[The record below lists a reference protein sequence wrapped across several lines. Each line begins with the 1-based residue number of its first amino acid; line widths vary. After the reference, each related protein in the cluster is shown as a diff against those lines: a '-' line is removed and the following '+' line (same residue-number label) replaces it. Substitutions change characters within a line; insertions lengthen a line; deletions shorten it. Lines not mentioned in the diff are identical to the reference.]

1 MSKYTFTCE
10 YVGMTGQP
18 DGSKI
23 TLEVQEESLRNV
35 VEAFERFLKGAG
47 FVYDGYLDF
56 VDDADGTDEYKE
68 SMHWPFLPE
77 ETTYGSHYN
86 ESEDEIQDQELAE
99 YTKVQEKYTFKQEAG
114 KCSRCGLTRKQLGDH
129 KCYDNYCGMK

>member
-1 MSKYTFTCE
+1 
-10 YVGMTGQP
+10 MTGKP

-56 VDDADGTDEYKE
+56 VDDADGTAEYKE

-77 ETTYGSHYN
+77 ETTFGSHYS
-86 ESEDEIQDQELAE
+86 ESGDATEDPEVAE
-99 YTKVQEKYTFKQEAG
+99 HTKKQEAD
-114 KCSRCGLTRKQLGDH
+114 KCIRCGLTREQLGHH
-129 KCYDNYCGMK
+129 KCYDNSCGMK

>member
-56 VDDADGTDEYKE
+56 VDDTNDTDEYKE

-86 ESEDEIQDQELAE
+86 ESEDEIQDLEQE
-99 YTKVQEKYTFKQEAG
+99 VG
-114 KCSRCGLTRKQLGDH
+114 KCSRCGLTREQLGDH

>member
-56 VDDADGTDEYKE
+56 VDDADSTSYDTELDGWATDN
-68 SMHWPFLPE
+68 
-77 ETTYGSHYN
+77 ETVFGSHYS
-86 ESEDEIQDQELAE
+86 ESEDQELAE
-99 YTKVQEKYTFKQEAG
+99 YTKVQEAG
-114 KCSRCGLTRKQLGDH
+114 KCGRCGLTREQLGDH
-129 KCYDNYCGMK
+129 KCYDSYCGMK

>member
-10 YVGMTGQP
+10 YVGMTGKP

-77 ETTYGSHYN
+77 ETTFGSHYSKSKDPM
-86 ESEDEIQDQELAE
+86 EDQELAE

-114 KCSRCGLTRKQLGDH
+114 KCGRCGLTREQLGHH
-129 KCYDNYCGMK
+129 KCYDNSCGMK

>member
-1 MSKYTFTCE
+1 
-10 YVGMTGQP
+10 MTGQP

-23 TLEVQEESLRNV
+23 TLEVQEESLMNV

-47 FVYDGYLDF
+47 FVFDGYLDF
-56 VDDADGTDEYKE
+56 VDDADSTSYDTELDGWATDN
-68 SMHWPFLPE
+68 
-77 ETTYGSHYN
+77 ETVFGSHY
-86 ESEDEIQDQELAE
+86 SEPKHPMEDQELAE

-114 KCSRCGLTRKQLGDH
+114 KCGRCGLTREQLGDH